1 VIHQALQVR
10 ALQVHDSHRAHLL
23 QDFTARN
30 TPMHSFIHLGVLSWA
45 FFVGPF
51 FFHLVP
57 SVVTI
62 QHTRVEW
69 HLCVCVR
76 VCLCTVVWFVRTML
90 STTTRRAF
98 TQTRASHAFR
108 RLSGGPQK
116 NEKLHLV
123 PTMAAALI
131 CYWVGQY
138 LRVNVFPRKHRM
150 VYDEWNGY
158 HWVDWDHDEE
168 AYARAMTGS
177 AEQRKA
183 HANVCYICGDFPF
196 PRGNAA
202 LGNAA
207 LGNAALGNAAL
218 GNTALGNAALGNAA
232 LGNAALGNGVDMK
245 APDI

>member
-1 VIHQALQVR
+1 
-10 ALQVHDSHRAHLL
+10 
-23 QDFTARN
+23 
-30 TPMHSFIHLGVLSWA
+30 
-45 FFVGPF
+45 
-51 FFHLVP
+51 
-57 SVVTI
+57 
-62 QHTRVEW
+62 
-69 HLCVCVR
+69 
-76 VCLCTVVWFVRTML
+76 ML

-123 PTMAAALI
+123 PTMAAAWI
-131 CYWVGQY
+131 GYWVFGYSMQF
-138 LRVNVFPRKHRM
+138 VFKPQRM

-158 HWVDWDHDEE
+158 YFVDWDHDEK

-183 HANVCYICGDFPF
+183 HAKGCYLCGDFPF
-196 PRGNAA
+196 PLGNAA

-218 GNTALGNAALGNAA
+218 GNAALDNAALDNGA
-232 LGNAALGNGVDMK
+232 LDNGALDKTPNNE